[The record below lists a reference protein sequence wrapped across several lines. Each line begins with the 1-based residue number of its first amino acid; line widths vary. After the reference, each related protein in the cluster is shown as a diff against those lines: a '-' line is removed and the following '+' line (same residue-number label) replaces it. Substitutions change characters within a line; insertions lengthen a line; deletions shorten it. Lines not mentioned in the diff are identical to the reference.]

1 VFPLLLVLYLT
12 YRWSTERVQQ
22 AELHV
27 AEMTRTFMQTIEALA
42 MAIDAKDQVTHG
54 HIRRVQRYAGAL
66 ARALGITDEKTLDA
80 IRAASLLHDTG
91 KLAVPEY
98 ILNKPGPLTNA
109 EFERMKLHATI
120 GADILKSIDFPYP
133 VEPIVRF
140 HHENFDGSGYPT
152 GLSGPQIPIGA
163 RILSVVDCYDALTSD
178 RPYRSKMT
186 RPQAE
191 TYLRQHRGTRYD
203 PWVVDGFI
211 EILDQLQAVEA
222 AEVAKASVVA
232 EPGLSRAQLQV
243 IQSARAENREITL
256 LKRDLPAAP
265 SADRAVELLLDRLQP
280 MVPAVTLAMYV
291 PLADSTDLYC
301 AACAGLGAPAIIG
314 ARVPIGERVTG
325 WVFATGQ
332 TIANAE
338 AALELSESVRR
349 ASPVALTHALATP
362 MLDAGRCT
370 GVVALF
376 GAEPFSPD
384 HARLVETAVSLL
396 PRHLLKSAAS

>member
-1 VFPLLLVLYLT
+1 
-12 YRWSTERVQQ
+12 
-22 AELHV
+22 
-27 AEMTRTFMQTIEALA
+27 
-42 MAIDAKDQVTHG
+42 
-54 HIRRVQRYAGAL
+54 
-66 ARALGITDEKTLDA
+66 
-80 IRAASLLHDTG
+80 
-91 KLAVPEY
+91 
-98 ILNKPGPLTNA
+98 
-109 EFERMKLHATI
+109 
-120 GADILKSIDFPYP
+120 
-133 VEPIVRF
+133 
-140 HHENFDGSGYPT
+140 
-152 GLSGPQIPIGA
+152 
-163 RILSVVDCYDALTSD
+163 
-178 RPYRSKMT
+178 
-186 RPQAE
+186 
-191 TYLRQHRGTRYD
+191 
-203 PWVVDGFI
+203 
-211 EILDQLQAVEA
+211 
-222 AEVAKASVVA
+222 
-232 EPGLSRAQLQV
+232 V

-301 AACAGLGAPAIIG
+301 AACAGLGAAAIVG